1 MSFWLAQLPET
12 RVSLIS
18 SAERPIKCTDSL
30 YLGLDEQHI
39 AFTQCE
45 GPGVQDFVNRSK
57 TVAQIIQ
64 AWCGE
69 GARCVGSARK
79 IAAFGILVD
88 LHESMPYTARCESD
102 VDRFL

>member
-79 IAAFGILVD
+79 IARFGILVD
-88 LHESMPYTARCESD
+88 LHESKPYPARCESD